1 MLVAGWVAVH
11 RADVVR
17 RHLHLVLGVEA
28 FSSGRVNADGRLAV
42 QLLNRDLE
50 TGAVTQEGATRR
62 YPRHGRGGLSCS
74 RTGLSRTPRPCTC
87 CRTTDGSVSA
97 PGAGMPER
105 FERSSSQ

>member
-42 QLLNRDLE
+42 QLFNRDLE
-50 TGAVTQEGATRR
+50 TGAVTQEGGDTAISKTRQ
-62 YPRHGRGGLSCS
+62 GRLELLSH
-74 RTGLSRTPRPCTC
+74 RPQPHPAALHLLSHH
-87 CRTTDGSVSA
+87 
-97 PGAGMPER
+97 
-105 FERSSSQ
+105 